1 MGVVFVV
8 LALLAIAI
16 KAIGML
22 DREPASTITADSF
35 SEDTTAVLADNHD
48 RGITKQQVAAV
59 ALAFALSQPTAINM
73 ATISRRES
81 TGSWLQAGRMREL
94 SSVPSGVR
102 EAGR

>member
-16 KAIGML
+16 KAIGLL
-22 DREPASTITADSF
+22 DREPTSTITVDSS
-35 SEDTTAVLADNHD
+35 SEDTTAVLDNNHD

-59 ALAFALSQPTAINM
+59 AVAFALSQPKSMN
-73 ATISRRES
+73 ATTRSKSEGS
-81 TGSWLQAGRMREL
+81 GSWLQAGRMREL
-94 SSVPSGVR
+94 SSGSSGVR